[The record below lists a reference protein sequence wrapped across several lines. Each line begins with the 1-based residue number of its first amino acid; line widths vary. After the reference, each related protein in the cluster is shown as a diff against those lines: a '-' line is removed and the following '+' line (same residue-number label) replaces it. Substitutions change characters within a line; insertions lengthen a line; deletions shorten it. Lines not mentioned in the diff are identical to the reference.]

1 MDKTKAPKI
10 GVGYIRYSSEMQSD
24 SFSLEAQ
31 RRQILERARRDGVT
45 IVKFYADEAISA
57 YRHKHRPGIT
67 EMLRDAQ
74 QGRFDILYVHKI
86 DRLARRLEWAL
97 EIIHLLQQSKVVLKA
112 VEQDF
117 DLEKAEGKL
126 LFSLLASLGEF
137 YSDNLSAE
145 THKGKYERAMQ
156 GLHNGWAPVGYRSVE
171 VNGKK
176 QAVPDEK
183 TAPYVREA
191 FERCASGLYYDQQ
204 IADWLNEQG
213 MRTLRGRPFTKDGV
227 RTMLTNPFYY
237 GMVRYR
243 GAYARKLENGEQEI
257 GVIGRHEPLIS
268 QELFERCQQARAL
281 RRARVK
287 NHQHT
292 RRTYLLNGGLLVCAH
307 CGLPLRAQSATHG
320 IRYYRDTARDRGAS
334 CPNKR
339 RSVRADDMEAQVG
352 FLIQHL
358 HLPTGWEA
366 MVEAMLDEEKEQ
378 QPDPRKESVKLKG
391 RLKRL
396 RKLYANDLYD
406 GEEAAFWREVEKI
419 QTRLNVL
426 ERMQPSEVEASAVQ
440 LLNIAEA
447 WQVAEA
453 EERRELVQ
461 MLFQKVVVNIPEKRI
476 VEVYPKPEYLLLFHT
491 IPGLHALDDGGFRL
505 ENPFVMADSA
515 ET

>member
-1 MDKTKAPKI
+1 MFQSRPAGFFRFYYTKSYLPPAPLNNEVKVSIPSSGIFSFLLIGLTACTKT
-10 GVGYIRYSSEMQSD
+10 V
-24 SFSLEAQ
+24 SL
-31 RRQILERARRDGVT
+31 DGVS
-45 IVKFYADEAISA
+45 IPSS
-57 YRHKHRPGIT
+57 GI
-67 EMLRDAQ
+67 
-74 QGRFDILYVHKI
+74 FSF
-86 DRLARRLEWAL
+86 
-97 EIIHLLQQSKVVLKA
+97 LQ
-112 VEQDF
+112 
-117 DLEKAEGKL
+117 
-126 LFSLLASLGEF
+126 
-137 YSDNLSAE
+137 
-145 THKGKYERAMQ
+145 
-156 GLHNGWAPVGYRSVE
+156 
-171 VNGKK
+171 
-176 QAVPDEK
+176 
-183 TAPYVREA
+183 
-191 FERCASGLYYDQQ
+191 
-204 IADWLNEQG
+204 
-213 MRTLRGRPFTKDGV
+213 
-227 RTMLTNPFYY
+227 
-237 GMVRYR
+237 
-243 GAYARKLENGEQEI
+243 
-257 GVIGRHEPLIS
+257 
-268 QELFERCQQARAL
+268 RCQQARAL

-307 CGLPLRAQSATHG
+307 CGLPLRAQSSTHG

-378 QPDPRKESVKLKG
+378 QPDPRKESAKLQA

-419 QTRLNVL
+419 QTRLKVL
-426 ERMQPSEVEASAVQ
+426 ERMQPSEVQASAVQ

-476 VEVYPKPEYLLLFHT
+476 VEVYPKPEYLLLFRT
-491 IPGLHALDDGGFRL
+491 IPGLHALDDGGFRI

-515 ET
+515 EA